1 MWAALLALIALSGA
15 ASAPASLP
23 AHPNSFSISE
33 LHIWN
38 SRVELQLRC
47 QVLSL
52 GEVIEGLDPEL
63 DGHAEPGEVERFSS
77 EIAEY
82 VARHYRLV
90 PGALDEASCADA
102 SAALTVAGAF
112 VYEAPLALD
121 PMNEVSEWVDVVLSF
136 EGPAGGLN
144 RLGVHQSLFQITS
157 PGHRDSC
164 AVVWNGLEVGQRQF
178 ALGAEAFVFVAS
190 PEVIARGAPVLQRYV
205 VHGAKGV
212 FQSLDALLLVL
223 LLVLAARPG
232 WRSALISVGILA
244 AAAAVG
250 AQVGARVPVS
260 STELRFL
267 ELTVPLA
274 IAYVGLDDLLHRD
287 GRTRFIEAL
296 VFGLA
301 LGGREV
307 VQLSP
312 ELIRE
317 AGPSGPLAGVSL
329 GLVLAV
335 LTLSLSLLL
344 ALSRCGDP
352 DAAGPRL
359 VRLPVDLLAIGVG
372 LWLFVSTALG

>member
-1 MWAALLALIALSGA
+1 MWPELLALVAMSGA
-15 ASAPASLP
+15 APSPP
-23 AHPNSFSISE
+23 HPNSFSISE
-33 LHIWN
+33 LHIRN
-38 SRVELQLRC
+38 DRVELQLRC

-63 DGHAEPGEVERFSS
+63 DGHAEPGEVERFAD
-77 EIAEY
+77 EIAAY
-82 VARHYRLV
+82 VASHYRLV
-90 PGALDEASCADA
+90 PGALDDASCADA
-102 SAALTVAGAF
+102 SRALSVVGAF
-112 VYEAPLALD
+112 VDEAPLALD

-136 EGPAGGLN
+136 EGGEGRAMALD
-144 RLGVHQSLFQITS
+144 RLGVHQSLFQVTS

-178 ALGAEAFVFVAS
+178 ALGAEAHVFVAS
-190 PEVIARGAPVLQRYV
+190 PEVIARGAPALQRYFI
-205 VHGAKGV
+205 HGARGAL
-212 FQSLDALLLVL
+212 QSVDALLLVL
-223 LLVLAARPG
+223 LLALAARPG
-232 WRSALISVGILA
+232 WRSALISVGVLAGA
-244 AAAAVG
+244 AAAG

-307 VQLSP
+307 VQLAP

-317 AGPSGPLAGVSL
+317 ESPTAPLAGVSL
-329 GLVLAV
+329 GLG
-335 LTLSLSLLL
+335 LTLLGVALVLLP
-344 ALSRCGDP
+344 ALSRCRDSG
-352 DAAGPRL
+352 AAAPRR
-359 VRLPVDLLAIGVG
+359 VRLPVDVTAIGVG
-372 LWLFVSTALG
+372 LWLFLSTALA

>member
-1 MWAALLALIALSGA
+1 MWAELLALVAMSGG
-15 ASAPASLP
+15 APAS

-33 LHIWN
+33 LHIRN
-38 SRVELQLRC
+38 NRVELQLRC

-63 DGHAEPGEVERFSS
+63 DGHAEPGEVDRFAD
-77 EIAEY
+77 EIAGY
-82 VARHYRLV
+82 VASHYRLV
-90 PGALDEASCADA
+90 PGALDDASCADA
-102 SAALTVAGAF
+102 SRALSVVGAF
-112 VYEAPLALD
+112 VDEAPLALD

-136 EGPAGGLN
+136 EGAEGPEGTLG
-144 RLGVHQSLFQITS
+144 RLGVHQSLFQVTS

-178 ALGAEAFVFVAS
+178 ALGAEAHVFVAS
-190 PEVIARGAPVLQRYV
+190 QEVLARGAPAFQRYV
-205 VHGAKGV
+205 VLGAKGV
-212 FQSLDALLLVL
+212 LQSVDALLLVL

-232 WRSALISVGILA
+232 WRSALTSVGLF
-244 AAAAVG
+244 AAAVAAG
-250 AQVGARVPVS
+250 SQLGARVPIS

-287 GRTRFIEAL
+287 GRTRFIEAM

-317 AGPSGPLAGVSL
+317 DSPTAPLAGVSI
-329 GLVLAV
+329 GLALTL
-335 LTLSLSLLL
+335 LTLSLVLLP
-344 ALSRCGDP
+344 ALSRSRDP
-352 DAAGPRL
+352 GAAAPRL
-359 VRLPVDLLAIGVG
+359 VRLPVDVAAIGVG
-372 LWLFVSTALG
+372 LWFFLSTALG